1 MKNYIKELR
10 SKFKKYEIDGYVIPK
25 NDDYFT
31 EYSKLNRL
39 EVISNFSGSAGLAI
53 ILKNKN
59 YLFTDGR
66 YTIQSKIE
74 SGKNFKI
81 YGFEKL
87 INCSLFKNLTLGID
101 PKLFTNTQIKNYF
114 LKHNKIKYV
123 EKNLIDEIKKQKE
136 HTSIPFFSLDKNI
149 VGESINSK
157 LNKITKYLKKNKSD
171 YIFISAP
178 ENVAW
183 TLNIRGGDG
192 PNSPIPN
199 SRLIVSKS
207 KKILLISNL
216 KKCKQLLKNKII
228 KKDEFLDVNTLPS
241 KILHLKGKNFIV
253 DDKSCSIFY
262 ENLIKSKFKIIKRE
276 DPIYLLKAIKNK
288 TEIKNMINAH
298 ILDGVA
304 LTKFLFWIKKIN
316 KKKITEVEAAKKL
329 ENFRKLN
336 KNFLYPSF
344 DTIAG
349 SGKNGAIVHY
359 RAKKEKCRTIN
370 RNDIFL
376 CDSGGQYK
384 YGTTDVTRTICF
396 SKQKQNIKNIF
407 TKVLKGHIAVATTDI
422 NKDDTGKKIDKRAR
436 KFLNKSNLD
445 YAHGTGHGV
454 GFFLNVHEGPQS
466 ITKINTVKIR
476 EGMILSNE
484 PGYYKTNEY
493 GIRIENLV
501 YVKKIK
507 KNLSFQNLTMAPIEK
522 DLINF
527 DLLTIDEKNYLFKY
541 HLEVYSKISKYLNP
555 NERKLVSYFYLAFS
569 KIQLGQLLLFL
580 TVWHNLL
587 FF

>member
-1 MKNYIKELR
+1 MNNYIKSLR
-10 SKFKKYEIDGYVIPK
+10 TKFKKYNIDGYVVPK

-31 EYSKLNRL
+31 EYSKINRL
-39 EVISNFSGSAGLAI
+39 KIISGFSGSAGIAI

-66 YTIQSKIE
+66 YTIQSQIE

-87 INCSLFKNLTLGID
+87 INCNLFKHLTLGID

-114 LKHNKIKYV
+114 SNYNKVKLIN
-123 EKNLIDEIKKQKE
+123 KNLIDEIRKQKNKFI
-136 HTSIPFFSLDKNI
+136 TPFFSLDKKI
-149 VGESINSK
+149 VGESVNSK
-157 LNKITKYLKKNKSD
+157 INKISNYLKKNNSE

-183 TLNIRGGDG
+183 ILNIRGSDG

-199 SRLIVSKS
+199 SRLIISKS
-207 KKILLISNL
+207 KKILLISKI
-216 KKCKQLLKNKII
+216 KKCKKLIKNKII
-228 KKDEFLDVNTLPS
+228 KQDEFIDIEDLPK
-241 KILHLKGKNFIV
+241 KILNLKGKTFII

-262 ENLIKSKFKIIKRE
+262 ENLIKSKFKIKKRE
-276 DPIYLLKAIKNK
+276 DPTYLLKAIKNK
-288 TEIKNMINAH
+288 TEIKNMIESH
-298 ILDGVA
+298 VLDGVA
-304 LTKFLFWIKKIN
+304 LTKFLYWIKKIN
-316 KKKITEVEAAKKL
+316 KKKISEVDAAKKL
-329 ENFRKLN
+329 ENFRKMN

-359 RAKKEKCRTIN
+359 RAKKESCKIIN
-370 RNDIFL
+370 KKDIFL

-407 TKVLKGHIAVATTDI
+407 TKVLKGHIAVATTNI
-422 NKDDTGKKIDKRAR
+422 NKDNTGKKIDKRAR

-466 ITKINTVKIR
+466 ITKINTVKIK

-484 PGYYKTNEY
+484 PGFYKTNKY

-501 YVKKIK
+501 YVRKLK
-507 KNLSFQNLTMAPIEK
+507 KNLFFENLTMAPIEK

-527 DLLTIDEKNYLFKY
+527 KLLTLTEKNYLLKY
-541 HLEVYSKISKYLNP
+541 HLEVYSKISKYLNL
-555 NERKLVSYFYLAFS
+555 NERKWLATF
-569 KIQLGQLLLFL
+569 I
-580 TVWHNLL
+580 
-587 FF
+587 